1 MLNEGQL
8 IILAICAVG
17 MSYRAY
23 KLGINA
29 GIDRYIE
36 YCKDM
41 SRKHNGKVLM
51 QFHGNDIHFLD
62 PLTYDKIVLDAIAK
76 AAEHSDDDP
85 S

>member
-23 KLGINA
+23 KLGIKA
-29 GIDRYIE
+29 GIERYID
-36 YCKDM
+36 YCKEM
-41 SRKHNGKVLM
+41 ARGHNGKVLI

-76 AAEHSDDDP
+76 AATPDDDDP